1 MPSPGIRPLC
11 LKINK
16 GFKGEGTVEIRTDNA
31 WVKNRAFFN
40 SLKWKSV
47 KDFLSFE
54 AEGTFML
61 SESFVE
67 NIKYN
72 IKEKNPA
79 IIPYKKKIIIKK
91 IEQKV

>member
-1 MPSPGIRPLC
+1 
-11 LKINK
+11 
-16 GFKGEGTVEIRTDNA
+16 
-31 WVKNRAFFN
+31 
-40 SLKWKSV
+40 
-47 KDFLSFE
+47 
-54 AEGTFML
+54 ML